1 MDEGAHPVSEISLY
15 EGLLTTRAIRRYT
28 NEPVTESALR
38 DILFA
43 APAAPIASRSAS
55 WS

>member
-43 APAAPIASRSAS
+43 ATRAPSRSAS